1 MMAWMILSMKYT
13 DKKEGGEI
21 LGLRDM
27 FSNFVYRQMEK
38 RGLIEDIFS
47 NALRYGGRYVND
59 ENILQSSDVYELMQD
74 ISNQMM
80 LADIVVENRDG
91 EEVKNH
97 QIMRTIRNPNNY
109 LTGSEF
115 IKLMTNTYLL
125 QGEAFTILD
134 RDQMHLA
141 SNVHTELDDRLIEHF
156 KIGGVEIPSFMIR
169 HIKNIGTNHLKGVG
183 LMELG
188 RNTLEGVMNAEKS
201 LTDKYSKG
209 GLMAFLLKLDAHINP
224 QNGAQSKLIKA
235 ILDQLEQIDGRTV
248 KMIPLGK
255 GYEIE
260 TMTSPIDDQKTL
272 AYLSVYK
279 KDIGKFLGINID
291 TYQALTKLDLEKA
304 MMYLHNKAVRPIMR
318 NFEDH
323 LSLLFFGK
331 DSDYRIAFKINILD
345 FVTYSTKTNIG
356 YNIVRT
362 GITSP
367 DNVAEMLG
375 FPKQNTPE
383 TQAIYI
389 SNDLS
394 KIGEK
399 KATDDSLK
407 GGEDEDGKEKGNENI

>member
-1 MMAWMILSMKYT
+1 M
-13 DKKEGGEI
+13 
-21 LGLRDM
+21 GLRDQ
-27 FSNFVYRQMEK
+27 FSNYLLAKAEK
-38 RGLIEDIFS
+38 RGWTSDNLSRSI
-47 NALRYGGRYVND
+47 RYSGLFLND
-59 ENILQSSDVYELMQD
+59 ENVLESSDVYELMQD

-80 LADIVVENRDG
+80 LSEIIVEDDEGN
-91 EEVKNH
+91 EIKNH
-97 QIMRTIRNPNNY
+97 PTLKVLREPNNY

-125 QGEAFTILD
+125 DGEVFPILD
-134 RDQMHLA
+134 VNELHLA
-141 SNVHTELDDRLIEHF
+141 ANIHSELDDRLIEHF
-156 KIGGVEIPSFMIR
+156 KTGGIEIPSFMIR
-169 HIKNIGTNHLKGVG
+169 HIKNMGTNHLSGIG
-183 LMELG
+183 LKQLG
-188 RNTLEGVMNAEKS
+188 KNTLEGVMNAEKV
-201 LTDKYSKG
+201 LTDKYKKG
-209 GLMAFLLKLDAHINP
+209 GLLAFLLKLDAHINP

-235 ILDQLEQIDGRTV
+235 ILDQLEAIDESRSI

-255 GYEIE
+255 GYTID
-260 TMTSPIDDQKTL
+260 TMKSPIEDEKIL
-272 AYLSVYK
+272 AYLNVYK
-279 KDIGKFLGINID
+279 KDLGKFLGINVD
-291 TYQALTKLDLEKA
+291 TYTALTKSDLEKA
-304 MMYLHNKAVRPIMR
+304 MMYLHNKAVKPIMK

-323 LSLLFFGK
+323 LSLLFFGSK
-331 DSDYRIAFKINILD
+331 SNKRIKFKINILD
-345 FVTYSTKTNIG
+345 FVPYSTKTNIG

-407 GGEDEDGKEKGNENI
+407 GGDENDKEKGDQNI